1 MSENNWLEPLDHRI
15 KQVQKEIEKIKK
27 ETAALAA
34 LHRIY
39 IENGDAMKRL
49 ADIEAWEAY
58 CEASLDLSNQDDVG
72 EDQKEDEDYK
82 HFKDC
87 LQKIK
92 NITHEKLVELMGE
105 EWLEDYRQRFP

>member
-1 MSENNWLEPLDHRI
+1 M
-15 KQVQKEIEKIKK
+15 EIEDIKK

-34 LHRIY
+34 LHRVY
-39 IENGDAMKRL
+39 AENGDAMKRL
-49 ADIEAWEAY
+49 ADVEAWEAY
-58 CEASLDLSNQDDVG
+58 CEASLDLSNQDDIG
-72 EDQKEDEDYK
+72 EDPEEDEDYK

-92 NITHEKLVELMGE
+92 NLTHEKLVELMGK